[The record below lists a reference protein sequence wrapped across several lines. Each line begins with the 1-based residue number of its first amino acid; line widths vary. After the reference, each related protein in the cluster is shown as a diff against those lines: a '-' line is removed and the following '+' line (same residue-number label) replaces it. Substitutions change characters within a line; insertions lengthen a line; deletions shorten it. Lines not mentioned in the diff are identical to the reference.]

1 MYGLASE
8 LGRAEVSCAGESVSG
23 EQDFMEQ
30 ERLGRLAALGVP
42 MAQPEEPEP
51 DVIEQAARLCGMNRA
66 SLAVSAAMRGVS
78 IEDFAR
84 EVIRKAAKPPPPV
97 IDRRYIERARRG
109 YRLPR

>member
-1 MYGLASE
+1 MYRLAAE
-8 LGRAEVSCAGESVSG
+8 LGCAKVPCAGESVSS
-23 EQDFMEQ
+23 EQEFMEQ

-42 MAQPEEPEP
+42 TAQPEEPEP
-51 DVIEQAARLCGMNRA
+51 DVIERAARLPGMNRA
-66 SLAVSAAMRGVS
+66 SLAVCAAMRGVS

-84 EVIRKAAKPPPPV
+84 AAIRKATKPPLPV

>member
-1 MYGLASE
+1 MS
-8 LGRAEVSCAGESVSG
+8 S

-30 ERLGRLAALGVP
+30 ECLGRLAALGVP

-51 DVIEQAARLCGMNRA
+51 DVIEQAARLPGMNRA
-66 SLAVSAAMRGVS
+66 SLAVCAAMRGVS

-84 EVIRKAAKPPPPV
+84 AAIRRATKLPPPV

>member
-1 MYGLASE
+1 
-8 LGRAEVSCAGESVSG
+8 
-23 EQDFMEQ
+23 
-30 ERLGRLAALGVP
+30 

-51 DVIEQAARLCGMNRA
+51 DVIEQAAKLRGVNRA

-78 IEDFAR
+78 IEDFSR
-84 EVIRKAAKPPPPV
+84 EAIRKAAKPPPPV

>member
-1 MYGLASE
+1 
-8 LGRAEVSCAGESVSG
+8 
-23 EQDFMEQ
+23 
-30 ERLGRLAALGVP
+30 

>member
-1 MYGLASE
+1 
-8 LGRAEVSCAGESVSG
+8 
-23 EQDFMEQ
+23 
-30 ERLGRLAALGVP
+30 

-51 DVIEQAARLCGMNRA
+51 DVIEQAAKLRGMDCA
-66 SLAVSAAMRGVS
+66 SLAVCAAMRGVS

-84 EVIRKAAKPPPPV
+84 ETIRKAAKPPPSV

>member
-1 MYGLASE
+1 MYGRVAE
-8 LGRAEVSCAGESVSG
+8 LGSAEIPGAGEGVSG
-23 EQDFMEQ
+23 EQDLREQ

-42 MAQPEEPEP
+42 TAQPEELEP
-51 DVIEQAARLCGMNRA
+51 DVIEQAARLRGRDRA